1 MHLQTNLGSTPV
13 AALGVVT
20 NLIVRAQTN
29 PLRDRPILVGFLG
42 QDLLGLKTLLRRHIQ
57 EKLGEKCNKRMLEF
71 DRVFD
76 KADVSQISQ
85 PATNPSTTV
94 SEQVGK
100 RRACERDAIM
110 QSCNHA
116 THMWIDNER

>member
-76 KADVSQISQ
+76 KADVSQISH
-85 PATNPSTTV
+85 PVTNPSTTV

-116 THMWIDNER
+116 THMWIDNE